1 MLTFTLKGG
10 ETVNFLTMNYHNVL
24 IEMINHT
31 DDKTYKEELFEDVL
45 SIITVFS
52 SRLYGS
58 RSHKTKRV
66 IDEIKNNDWIVL
78 FEKWRKEEN

>member
-1 MLTFTLKGG
+1 MCKH
-10 ETVNFLTMNYHNVL
+10 HNVS
-24 IEMINHT
+24 IEVINHT
-31 DDKTYKEELFEDVL
+31 DDKTYEEELVEDVL

-66 IDEIKNNDWIVL
+66 IDEIKKIMN
-78 FEKWRKEEN
+78 E

>member
-1 MLTFTLKGG
+1 M
-10 ETVNFLTMNYHNVL
+10 NFLTMNYHNVL

-66 IDEIKNNDWIVL
+66 IDEIKNND
-78 FEKWRKEEN
+78 